1 MKDDRD
7 LYNNK
12 FYIIS
17 NCVTNFFITN
27 VLFLIFI
34 SPLLLYIY
42 IFEGNS
48 IVWLLI
54 LSMMIGPALA
64 TLFSV
69 MGKFVREKEISAI
82 KDFFHFYK
90 INLFQGLAVSIIL
103 NSLIVV
109 LYHDI
114 VYLGV
119 LHQKTLTYILIF
131 LLTIIILLGIYI
143 YPIMSRYNVKIVYL
157 FRISIELAIKKFYI
171 TLTSLS
177 VIIIAIWALMEV
189 QVLILGPLFGAS
201 FICYIISYLERKP
214 IDELEERIK
223 KKYESNV

>member
-12 FYIIS
+12 FYIIA
-17 NCVTNFFITN
+17 NYVTNFFITN

-48 IVWLLI
+48 IAVLLV
-54 LSMMIGPALA
+54 LSMTIGPAIA

-103 NSLIVV
+103 NSLIAI

-114 VYLGV
+114 LYFGI
-119 LHQKTLTYILIF
+119 LHQKILTYILVF
-131 LLTIIILLGIYI
+131 LLTMIILLGIYI
-143 YPIMSRYNVKIVYL
+143 YPIMSRYNVKIIYL
-157 FRISIELAIKKFYI
+157 FKISIGLAIKKFYI

-177 VIIIAIWALMEV
+177 IIIIVIWALVEV
-189 QVLILGPLFGAS
+189 QVLILIPLFGAS
-201 FICYIISYLERKP
+201 FICYVISYLERKP
-214 IDELEERIK
+214 IDELEDKIK
-223 KKYESNV
+223 KNYESNV